1 MATYDYSALAATALR
16 LLTKFGQTVTLR
28 VYGEPVYDPATATAT
43 PVVTDYSRVGAV
55 FDYTDKN
62 QGSMLQ
68 NGTMAQADDRQL
80 FLDAGTVAPT
90 VSDRILLADTS
101 EWTIANVKVVNPS
114 GTAVVY
120 ECRIRK

>member
-1 MATYDYSALAATALR
+1 MATYDYTTLAATALR

-28 VYGEPVYDPATATAT
+28 AYGEPVYDPATATAT
-43 PVVTDYSRVGAV
+43 PVVTEYSRVGAV

-80 FLDAGTVAPT
+80 YLDAGTVAPT
-90 VSDRILLADTS
+90 VNDRILLSDTS